1 VKKCTRLMTYSVF
14 MLFSTLSAGSY
25 AAEKTITTD
34 IVVVGG
40 GSTGLSA
47 ALTAAEGGAKVVLL
61 EKNPYLGGSSNF
73 AEGLFAVESEYQ
85 RATSHGLTKDEAFE
99 HIIEFNHYKVNA
111 PLIRDFVNNSADNI
125 AWLNERGVDFE
136 LIQISPT
143 EPRVWHI
150 IKEKKPFVHGGALIS
165 SLQQKAKKL
174 GVQILLRTPAKKL
187 IYSDNKV
194 TGVEA
199 VDHKGNKITLSAK
212 AVVIATGGFGNS
224 KEKIAKW
231 TDYNPETFLPAL
243 PLNKTGDGIQMAK
256 DVGADTEGE
265 TLMPFLGARGK
276 GIIPLQG
283 INTMTWQPTNLWV
296 NSSGKRF
303 ANEAV
308 AFSFAQ
314 AANAV
319 GREHGDMG
327 WAIFDDAAVDYAA
340 QAGVDNGVGVI
351 VPVTTKLTG
360 LRTEINNALAVNS
373 DGFKTGKSIEALAK
387 QIGVPVDVLKKTY
400 SNYNTYA
407 ENGYDPEFVKE
418 HRWLKPLN
426 QGSLYAVKMMPY
438 HFTSIG
444 GLSVNTKMQVLGSD
458 NKPISGLYAG
468 GCDIGGLYGDTYTL
482 WASGHAYGFA
492 VYSGRVAGASALK
505 AAK

>member
-1 VKKCTRLMTYSVF
+1 MTYTVF
-14 MLFSTLSAGSY
+14 MLFSTLSAGTY
-25 AAEKTITTD
+25 AADKLINTD

-47 ALTAAEGGAKVVLL
+47 ALTAAEGGANVVVL

-85 RATSHGLTKDEAFE
+85 RATSYGLTKDEAFE
-99 HIIEFNHYKVNA
+99 HIVEFNHYKLNA

-125 AWLNERGVDFE
+125 DWLNKRGVDFK

-150 IKEKKPFVHGGALIS
+150 IKEKDQFVHGGVLIS
-165 SLQQKAKKL
+165 TLQQKAKKL
-174 GVQILLRTPAKKL
+174 GVRFMLRTPAKSL
-187 IYSDNKV
+187 IYKDHKV

-199 VDHKGNKITLSAK
+199 VDHKGNKITLNAK

-231 TDYNPETFLPAL
+231 TEYNPETFLPAL

-283 INTMTWQPTNLWV
+283 INTMTWQPNNLWV
-296 NSSGKRF
+296 NSSGERF
-303 ANEAV
+303 TNEAV

-319 GREHGDMG
+319 GREYGDMA
-327 WAIFDDAAVDYAA
+327 WAIFDDASVDHAA
-340 QAGVDNGVGVI
+340 LKGVDNGVGVI

-360 LRTEINNALAVNS
+360 LRDEIKNALAVNS
-373 DGFKTGKSIEALAK
+373 DGFKTASSIEALATE
-387 QIGVPVDVLKKTY
+387 IGVPVDALKKTY
-400 SNYNTYA
+400 DNYNSYA
-407 ENGYDPEFVKE
+407 ENHYDPEFVKE
-418 HRWLKPLN
+418 HRWLTPLN
-426 QGSLYAVKMMPY
+426 QGQLYAVKMMPY

-444 GLSVNTKMQVLGSD
+444 GLSVNTQMEVLGHD
-458 NKPISGLYAG
+458 NKAISGLYAG
-468 GCDIGGLYGDTYTL
+468 GCDVGGLYGDTYTL
-482 WASGHAYGFA
+482 WASGHAYAFA
-492 VYSGRVAGASALK
+492 VYSGRMAGESALK
-505 AAK
+505 ALK

>member
-1 VKKCTRLMTYSVF
+1 MKKCTRLMTYSVF
-14 MLFSTLSAGSY
+14 MLFSTLSAGAY

-125 AWLNERGVDFE
+125 AWLNERGIDFE

-150 IKEKKPFVHGGALIS
+150 IEEKKPFVHGGALIS
-165 SLQQKAKKL
+165 ALQQKAKKL

-187 IYSDNKV
+187 IYSDSKV

-199 VDHKGNKITLSAK
+199 IDHKGNKITLNAK

-231 TDYNPETFLPAL
+231 TEYDPETFLPAL

-256 DVGADTEGE
+256 DVGAKTEGE
-265 TLMPFLGARGK
+265 GLMVYLGARGT
-276 GIIPLQG
+276 GIIPMQG
-283 INTMTWQPTNLWV
+283 INAMTWQPTNLWV
-296 NSSGKRF
+296 NSSGERF
-303 ANEAV
+303 TNEAV
-308 AFSFAQ
+308 AFSFGQ
-314 AANAV
+314 AANSV
-319 GREHGDMG
+319 GRQHGNMA
-327 WAIFDDAAVDYAA
+327 WAIFDDASVDYAA
-340 QAGVDNGVGVI
+340 QKGIDQGIGVI
-351 VPVTTKLTG
+351 IPTTTKLTG
-360 LRTEINNALAVNS
+360 LRDEINNALAVNS
-373 DGFKTGKSIEALAK
+373 DGVKTAESIEALAK
-387 QIGVPVDVLKKTY
+387 QIDVPMDTLIKSYHDYNAY
-400 SNYNTYA
+400 SK
-407 ENGYDPEFVKE
+407 NGYDPQFVKD
-418 HRWLKPLN
+418 HKWLRPLN
-426 QGSLYAVKMMPY
+426 HGNLYAIKMMPN
-438 HFTSIG
+438 HFASIG
-444 GLSVNTKMQVLGSD
+444 GLNINTKMQVLGHD
-458 NKPISGLYAG
+458 NQPISGLYAG
-468 GCDIGGLYGDTYTL
+468 GLEVGGLYGDTYTL
-482 WASGHAYGFA
+482 WASGHAYGFSIH
-492 VYSGRVAGASALK
+492 SGRTAGASILK
-505 AAK
+505 AIK